1 MVTHHFM
8 GTNSKNTP
16 FQSLFIFPKTLY
28 AFNRTYRKGN
38 YKRMQKQALTI
49 NEAAEYSGIGRNS
62 LRTLVRWGKIP
73 VIQIGNKTII
83 RTETLD
89 LFLATNEGKNLKNI
103 HEVIAV

>member
-1 MVTHHFM
+1 M

-16 FQSLFIFPKTLY
+16 FQSLFISPETLY
-28 AFNRTYRKGN
+28 AFITTYRKG
-38 YKRMQKQALTI
+38 KHKQMQKQALTV
-49 NEAAEYSGIGRNS
+49 NEAAEYSGIGRNTLRS
-62 LRTLVRWGKIP
+62 LIGHGKIP

-89 LFLATNEGKNLKNI
+89 LFLATNEGKNLKNV

>member
-1 MVTHHFM
+1 M

-16 FQSLFIFPKTLY
+16 FQSLFISPETLY
-28 AFNRTYRKGN
+28 AFITTYRKGN
-38 YKRMQKQALTI
+38 YKRMQKQALTV
-49 NEAAEYSGIGRNS
+49 NEAAEYSGIGRNTLRS
-62 LRTLVRWGKIP
+62 LIGLGKIP

>member
-1 MVTHHFM
+1 MD
-8 GTNSKNTP
+8 TNSENTP
-16 FQSLFIFPKTLY
+16 FQSLFFFFQTLY
-28 AFNRTYRKGN
+28 AFITTYRKG
-38 YKRMQKQALTI
+38 KHKQMQKQALTV
-49 NEAAEYSGIGRNS
+49 NEAAEYSGIGRNT

-89 LFLATNEGKNLKNI
+89 LFLVANERKNLKNI

>member
-1 MVTHHFM
+1 M
-8 GTNSKNTP
+8 GTNLENTP
-16 FQSLFIFPKTLY
+16 SLSLFIFSQTLY
-28 AFNRTYRKGN
+28 AFDRTYRKG
-38 YKRMQKQALTI
+38 KHKQMQKQALTV
-49 NEAAEYSGIGRNS
+49 NEAAEYSGIGRN
-62 LRTLVRWGKIP
+62 TLCTLISRDKIP

>member
-1 MVTHHFM
+1 M
-8 GTNSKNTP
+8 GTNFENTP
-16 FQSLFIFPKTLY
+16 SQSLFIFAKTLY
-28 AFNRTYRKGN
+28 AFITTYRKGN
-38 YKRMQKQALTI
+38 YKQMQKRALTI
-49 NEAAEYSGIGRNS
+49 NEAAEYSGIGRNT
-62 LRTLVRWGKIP
+62 LRALIGRGKIP